1 MNILAQK
8 SLEGT
13 FNCFLGKNSYKWNH
27 QDKGM
32 NSFKGLGALCQ
43 TAWQEACEF
52 QSWRHMSTLA
62 AHRHLYCVPSLTKTI
77 HTKTIDGKKKK
88 SYLFWMCLCRMTVE
102 LTLSHLLPFLSLY
115 TNEFIPFTHFPT
127 GKFNPNTSSS
137 YWLLVLFRWEGICKK
152 CCRHLFLS
160 LSSDCWFCLAFFFSF
175 GILKFLSPLMN

>member
-1 MNILAQK
+1 MSNCLAG
-8 SLEGT
+8 SLWVPVLKAYEHPGCT
-13 FNCFLGKNSYKWNH
+13 SPLVLRTIAHKNNTH
-27 QDKGM
+27 Q
-32 NSFKGLGALCQ
+32 NNR
-43 TAWQEACEF
+43 WQ
-52 QSWRHMSTLA
+52 
-62 AHRHLYCVPSLTKTI
+62 
-77 HTKTIDGKKKK
+77 KKK

-160 LSSDCWFCLAFFFSF
+160 LSSDCWFCLAVFFSF
-175 GILKFLSPLMN
+175 GILKFLSPLIS